1 MNLTQYI
8 NIPRIC
14 SIGSQSAGKT
24 SILTN
29 IIGLDILPKGDGVV
43 TRRPIEL
50 RLNKIKSGEPYIFF
64 ENDLNNK
71 ITDFTGIKDKIT
83 NLTNSI
89 CGNDKNILDKPL
101 IINIYSPT
109 CPDLTILDLPG
120 ISKIPIGDQPKN
132 IEEIT
137 KNMTIKY
144 IINPYTII
152 LCAISSNQDITI
164 SDGLYLSKQF
174 DYSGER
180 TLGVLTKFDL
190 MDKGTNCK
198 EILSNKLIPLKYG
211 YIAVKNR
218 SKLDSIN
225 NISVKEGLEKEK
237 IFFKNNETFNKMNK
251 KIFGTQSLIN
261 KIVEIYTNMF
271 YLYIDDTVYSIN
283 HHLRRIDNE
292 LSLLGKPL
300 INDLSERNALVQNL
314 INNYCETFFNIL
326 NNKINNNG
334 KNENNFIENEN
345 MNKIKIL
352 YDNFLSEYCNKNNFC
367 VNLKINFPRETSYL
381 KILTPYLKDIED
393 ESVDLFKSVIDFSFK
408 VSYKIICDKFKQFP
422 LLENIINEIVENAFK
437 KEIQNTKNLLE
448 TMLKNEFEFEFT
460 NDKNFKQKYDKKQII
475 ESNDINLFKESV
487 NEYFK
492 IIVRN
497 IRKGVPR
504 IILYKFI
511 YYLEKDLFNILINH
525 FIQNQDV
532 LYNLKES
539 EDHITLRNNLSNTKI
554 ILEKFVKQ
562 INYSP
567 LATKEFLTLDRDERK
582 KKLQTI
588 QKEKRDKLFSKSIQ
602 KLKEI
607 RNKNDNLFRRED
619 MKDIVEGMCII
630 GSLLEESIKKEKE
643 ENPEKFIPIE
653 EAIQK
658 EDKEDSIFCLGLLEK
673 NLEAQGIMTVIKKEE
688 TKTEEE
694 KELSICTLDF
704 IYNGM
709 LNKKKYDLHFDF
721 GEKRNEQL
729 LMNEYE

>member
-14 SIGSQSAGKT
+14 STGSQNAGKT
-24 SILTN
+24 PILTN

-50 RLNKIKSGEPYIFF
+50 RLNKNKSGEPYIFF

-89 CGNDKNILDKPL
+89 CGNGKNILDKPL

-120 ISKIPIGDQPKN
+120 ISKVPIGDQPKN

-152 LCAISSNQDITI
+152 LCAISANQDITI

-174 DYSGER
+174 DYLGER
-180 TLGVLTKFDL
+180 TLSVLTKVDL

-237 IFFKNNETFNKMNK
+237 IFFENNETYNKMNK

-271 YLYIDDTVYSIN
+271 YLYIDDTAYSIN

-326 NNKINNNG
+326 NNKINKNG
-334 KNENNFIENEN
+334 KNKNNYIENEN

-367 VNLKINFPRETSYL
+367 DNLKINFPRETSYL

-460 NDKNFKQKYDKKQII
+460 NDKNFKKNMIK
-475 ESNDINLFKESV
+475 N
-487 NEYFK
+487 
-492 IIVRN
+492 
-497 IRKGVPR
+497 
-504 IILYKFI
+504 
-511 YYLEKDLFNILINH
+511 
-525 FIQNQDV
+525 
-532 LYNLKES
+532 
-539 EDHITLRNNLSNTKI
+539 
-554 ILEKFVKQ
+554 
-562 INYSP
+562 
-567 LATKEFLTLDRDERK
+567 
-582 KKLQTI
+582 KL
-588 QKEKRDKLFSKSIQ
+588 
-602 KLKEI
+602 
-607 RNKNDNLFRRED
+607 
-619 MKDIVEGMCII
+619 
-630 GSLLEESIKKEKE
+630 
-643 ENPEKFIPIE
+643 
-653 EAIQK
+653 
-658 EDKEDSIFCLGLLEK
+658 
-673 NLEAQGIMTVIKKEE
+673 
-688 TKTEEE
+688 
-694 KELSICTLDF
+694 
-704 IYNGM
+704 
-709 LNKKKYDLHFDF
+709 
-721 GEKRNEQL
+721 
-729 LMNEYE
+729 

>member
-1 MNLTQYI
+1 M
-8 NIPRIC
+8 
-14 SIGSQSAGKT
+14 
-24 SILTN
+24 
-29 IIGLDILPKGDGVV
+29 
-43 TRRPIEL
+43 

-64 ENDLNNK
+64 ENDLFNK

-180 TLGVLTKFDL
+180 TLGVLTKVDL

-261 KIVEIYTNMF
+261 KIFEIYTNMF
-271 YLYIDDTVYSIN
+271 YLYIDDTAYSIN

-314 INNYCETFFNIL
+314 MNNYCETFFNIL
-326 NNKINNNG
+326 NNKINKNG
-334 KNENNFIENEN
+334 KNKNNYIENEN

-352 YDNFLSEYCNKNNFC
+352 YDKFLSEYCNKNNFC

-408 VSYKIICDKFKQFP
+408 VSYKIICDKFKRFP

-448 TMLKNEFEFEFT
+448 TMLKNEFELEFT

-492 IIVRN
+492 IIVRK

-504 IILYKFI
+504 IIQYKFI

-630 GSLLEESIKKEKE
+630 GSLLGESIKKEKE

>member
-1 MNLTQYI
+1 
-8 NIPRIC
+8 
-14 SIGSQSAGKT
+14 
-24 SILTN
+24 
-29 IIGLDILPKGDGVV
+29 
-43 TRRPIEL
+43 
-50 RLNKIKSGEPYIFF
+50 
-64 ENDLNNK
+64 
-71 ITDFTGIKDKIT
+71 
-83 NLTNSI
+83 
-89 CGNDKNILDKPL
+89 
-101 IINIYSPT
+101 
-109 CPDLTILDLPG
+109 
-120 ISKIPIGDQPKN
+120 
-132 IEEIT
+132 
-137 KNMTIKY
+137 
-144 IINPYTII
+144 
-152 LCAISSNQDITI
+152 
-164 SDGLYLSKQF
+164 
-174 DYSGER
+174 
-180 TLGVLTKFDL
+180 
-190 MDKGTNCK
+190 
-198 EILSNKLIPLKYG
+198 
-211 YIAVKNR
+211 
-218 SKLDSIN
+218 
-225 NISVKEGLEKEK
+225 
-237 IFFKNNETFNKMNK
+237 MNK

-271 YLYIDDTVYSIN
+271 YLYIDDTAYSIN

-326 NNKINNNG
+326 NNKINKNG
-334 KNENNFIENEN
+334 KNENNYIENEN

-408 VSYKIICDKFKQFP
+408 VSYKIICDKFKRFP

-497 IRKGVPR
+497 IRKGVSR
-504 IILYKFI
+504 IIQYKFI

-554 ILEKFVKQ
+554 ILEKLVKQ

-607 RNKNDNLFRRED
+607 RNKNDNLFRQED
-619 MKDIVEGMCII
+619 IKDIVEVMCII

-694 KELSICTLDF
+694 KELTICTLDF

-721 GEKRNEQL
+721 GEKINEQL

>member
-1 MNLTQYI
+1 M
-8 NIPRIC
+8 
-14 SIGSQSAGKT
+14 
-24 SILTN
+24 
-29 IIGLDILPKGDGVV
+29 
-43 TRRPIEL
+43 

-89 CGNDKNILDKPL
+89 CGNGKNILDKPL

-120 ISKIPIGDQPKN
+120 ISKVPIGDQPKN

-164 SDGLYLSKQF
+164 SDGLYLYKQF
-174 DYSGER
+174 DYLGER
-180 TLGVLTKFDL
+180 TLSVLTKVDL

-261 KIVEIYTNMF
+261 KIFEIYTNMF

-314 INNYCETFFNIL
+314 MNNYCETFFNIL
-326 NNKINNNG
+326 NNKINING
-334 KNENNFIENEN
+334 KNENNYIENEN

-408 VSYKIICDKFKQFP
+408 VSYKIICDKFKRFP

-460 NDKNFKQKYDKKQII
+460 NDKNFKKNMIK
-475 ESNDINLFKESV
+475 N
-487 NEYFK
+487 
-492 IIVRN
+492 
-497 IRKGVPR
+497 
-504 IILYKFI
+504 
-511 YYLEKDLFNILINH
+511 
-525 FIQNQDV
+525 
-532 LYNLKES
+532 
-539 EDHITLRNNLSNTKI
+539 
-554 ILEKFVKQ
+554 
-562 INYSP
+562 
-567 LATKEFLTLDRDERK
+567 
-582 KKLQTI
+582 KL
-588 QKEKRDKLFSKSIQ
+588 
-602 KLKEI
+602 
-607 RNKNDNLFRRED
+607 
-619 MKDIVEGMCII
+619 
-630 GSLLEESIKKEKE
+630 
-643 ENPEKFIPIE
+643 
-653 EAIQK
+653 
-658 EDKEDSIFCLGLLEK
+658 
-673 NLEAQGIMTVIKKEE
+673 
-688 TKTEEE
+688 
-694 KELSICTLDF
+694 
-704 IYNGM
+704 
-709 LNKKKYDLHFDF
+709 
-721 GEKRNEQL
+721 
-729 LMNEYE
+729 